1 MRTLGN
7 IIWHFPCM
15 GFASAIGIAI
25 GGIFW
30 CCTVVGAPIGLGLLQ
45 YAKFLIAP
53 FDHKMVD
60 KSVIQTDLQKELAN
74 PLWETWSTVVKF
86 CWLPFGIVAVCILVV
101 QMCFSALAL
110 CVTIVGIPLA
120 VPVFMVLAKSL
131 GVVLNPVNKVC
142 VHNFQ
147 YDQIMREKKTAAYD
161 VNS

>member
-7 IIWHFPCM
+7 LLWHVPCM
-15 GFASAIGIAI
+15 GFMSAIGIAI

-30 CCTVVGAPIGLGLLQ
+30 VCTVVGAPVGLGLLQ

-60 KSVIQTDLQKELAN
+60 KSVVQTDIQKELAN
-74 PLWETWSTVVKF
+74 PLWETYAMIVKI
-86 CWLPFGIVAVCILVV
+86 CWYPFGFIAVCALLI
-101 QMCFSALAL
+101 QMCFTALSL
-110 CVTIVGIPLA
+110 CITIIGIPLA
-120 VPVFMVLAKSL
+120 MPVFMVLFKSL

-147 YDQIMREKKTAAYD
+147 YDQIMREKKTANYE
-161 VNS
+161 